1 MYSTTGTNNT
11 AIGYQA
17 GYNNT
22 TGTYNT
28 FLGANTDIS
37 GTTATWSSSTA
48 IGYNA
53 RITASNQVM
62 LGTATEMVYVP
73 GKLFVNRDASLNGNI
88 DISGVLS
95 VTSTINTSVKN
106 TTINNYNVNVT
117 NDLSINGNIRASGQI
132 TAANFNATSD
142 YRIKDNIY
150 PLSSCS
156 FELGPLN
163 PVTYHNTVTDRKD
176 IGFIAHELQSH
187 LPFLVTGEKDGDE
200 IQTVNYNGLIGLLVH
215 ELQQLK
221 KNIIPKLNS
230 FVDAPKADLIYR
242 GSIQLTNGFAQVNL
256 DKQFNMT
263 DGDFAAL
270 THNVTV
276 FTSNV
281 TGWEPVRGSVTGNM
295 LTIECQDVTVNPIV
309 SYMVA
314 AKPNG
319 CV

>member
-1 MYSTTGTNNT
+1 LNTTGSYNHAVVFQALYDNTIGQNNT
-11 AIGYQA
+11 AIGYR
-17 GYNNT
+17 GLLSNVDGSYNTAIGSSSGLSNT
-22 TGTYNT
+22 SGSYNT
-28 FLGANTDIS
+28 FLGSGTDTS
-37 GTTATWSSSTA
+37 GTTWSNSTA
-48 IGYNA
+48 IGVNA
-53 RITASNQVM
+53 KITASNQIT
-62 LGTATEMVYVP
+62 LGTSTETVFVP
-73 GKLFVNRDASLNGNI
+73 GILV
-88 DISGVLS
+88 
-95 VTSTINTSVKN
+95 
-106 TTINNYNVNVT
+106 
-117 NDLSINGNIRASGQI
+117 ASGQI

-150 PLSSCS
+150 PLSTCS
-156 FELGPLN
+156 FEIGQLN
-163 PVTYHNTVTDRKD
+163 PVTYHNKVTDRTD
-176 IGFIAHELQSH
+176 IGFIAHELQAH

-215 ELQQLK
+215 EIQQLK

-242 GSIQLTNGFAQVNL
+242 GSVQLTNGFAQVNL

-270 THNVTV
+270 TRDITV

-295 LTIECQDVTVNPIV
+295 LTIECQDGTVNPIV

-314 AKPNG
+314 AKPND

>member
-1 MYSTTGTNNT
+1 M
-11 AIGYQA
+11 
-17 GYNNT
+17 
-22 TGTYNT
+22 
-28 FLGANTDIS
+28 
-37 GTTATWSSSTA
+37 WSNSTA

-53 RITASNQVM
+53 KITASNQIM
-62 LGTATEMVYVP
+62 LGTSAEMVTVP
-73 GKLFVNRDASLNGNI
+73 GKLFVNRDSSFNGNV

-95 VTSTINTSVKN
+95 VTFASNTAIKN
-106 TTINNYNVNVT
+106 TTINNYNVVVT
-117 NDLSINGNIRASGQI
+117 SDLSTNGNIRASGQI

-156 FELGPLN
+156 FEIGLLN

-176 IGFIAHELQSH
+176 IGFIAHELQAH

-221 KNIIPKLNS
+221 KNIMPKLNS

-256 DKQFNMT
+256 DNQFNMT
-263 DGDFAAL
+263 DGSFAAL
-270 THNVTV
+270 THDITV

-281 TGWEPVRGSVTGNM
+281 TGWEPVRGSVIGNI
-295 LTIECQDVTVNPIV
+295 LTIECQNRTVNPIV
-309 SYMVA
+309 NYMVA
-314 AKPNG
+314 AKPNE
-319 CV
+319 